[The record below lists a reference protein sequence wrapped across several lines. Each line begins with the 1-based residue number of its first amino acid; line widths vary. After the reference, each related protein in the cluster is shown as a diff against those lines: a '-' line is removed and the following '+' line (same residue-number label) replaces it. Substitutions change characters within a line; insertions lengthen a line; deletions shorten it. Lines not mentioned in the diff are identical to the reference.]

1 MTTLGVRA
9 ASGELVLQR
18 GGDFLWQYVWTVGK
32 TPAPFPTGSKLDL
45 LIEETAYPFAIAGD
59 TASIKIESEVC
70 DVIKSRTPWRLR
82 FTEATTPTTET
93 ILAHGLVE
101 RDDPQGLR

>member
-18 GGDFLWQYVWTVGK
+18 GGDFLWQYVWTVDR
-32 TPAPFPTGSKLDL
+32 TPAPFPAGSKLDL
-45 LIEETAYPFAIAGD
+45 LIGAEVYPFAIAGT
-59 TASIKIESEVC
+59 TASIKIEAEVC

-82 FTEATTPTTET
+82 FTEATVPTTET

-101 RDDPQGLR
+101 RDDPQGLK